1 MQVAC
6 WVHHPVFGVPN
17 AAGALCLRQGRVYAN
32 SVLGMD
38 KAPRF
43 SDRCGLHVVSMNQG
57 SARIAL
63 EATSGKVCAEC
74 TQLGSIKSQLK
85 APFALFEHR
94 FIVAPFGEQRRE
106 NEGQQC
112 ACQDDGLRSKYA
124 VRKRN
129 ACVSEMPYAEG

>member
-1 MQVAC
+1 
-6 WVHHPVFGVPN
+6 
-17 AAGALCLRQGRVYAN
+17 
-32 SVLGMD
+32 
-38 KAPRF
+38 
-43 SDRCGLHVVSMNQG
+43 MNQG

-74 TQLGSIKSQLK
+74 TQLGSIKSQPK

-112 ACQDDGLRSKYA
+112 ACQDNGLRSNYA

-129 ACVSEMPYAEG
+129 ACVPEMPYAEGYRPDYG